1 MYQLPK
7 LSYLLQ
13 DLEPFIDIH
22 TMGLHYH
29 KHHQN
34 YLNKLNEL
42 LKESNYDY
50 RYKLSELLY
59 HLDEFDESVRDDI
72 LYNLSGV
79 LNHNLYWKSIN
90 PKPNKPNDKLRNQIE
105 KDFENYKKFW
115 KKFTKKA
122 IALKGA
128 GYTFLVLKKDKH
140 LDIINTSNQDTPLS
154 KGYIPLFT
162 IDMWEHAY
170 YLNNENNKD
179 KYLENFEKI
188 ADFTYANEVFECIS
202 K

>member
-1 MYQLPK
+1 MYQLPD
-7 LSYLLQ
+7 LPYLFQ
-13 DLEPFIDIH
+13 DLEPFVDIH
-22 TMGLHYH
+22 TMGVHYY
-29 KHHQN
+29 KHHKN

-42 LKESNYDY
+42 LKENNYDY
-50 RYKLSELLY
+50 RYKLNELLY
-59 HLDEFDESVRDDI
+59 HLNEFDSSVQENI
-72 LYNLSGV
+72 LYNLGGV

-90 PKPNKPNDKLRNQIE
+90 PKPNKPSGNLKNQIE

-122 IALKGA
+122 IELKGS

-140 LDIINTSNQDTPLS
+140 LDIINTSNQETPLS

-188 ADFTYANEVFECIS
+188 ADFTYANDVFECLV